1 MLKKYKFT
9 TVFFTQMYKKST
21 QEQLSQWLFVLMY
34 CTSVSA
40 VLIRSLNFY
49 VLFMFSCNL

>member
-21 QEQLSQWLFVLMY
+21 QEQLSQWLNALYLSKHCVNKI
-34 CTSVSA
+34 T
-40 VLIRSLNFY
+40 
-49 VLFMFSCNL
+49 

>member
-21 QEQLSQWLFVLMY
+21 QEQLSQWLFVLMH